1 MTLMPL
7 SVDVGPERSARDPIR
22 TDGAAVALRRMAGAA
37 RIALLLAA
45 SRRNVRREIGLPGQ
59 LRIAESIAFPSIV
72 FRIFPWFDAAADLL
86 MSQSDDRGV
95 STPQRRRC
103 ESARN
108 KDPTSD

>member
-1 MTLMPL
+1 MPL

-45 SRRNVRREIGLPGQ
+45 ATRRNVRREIGLPGQ

-86 MSQSDDRGV
+86 MSQSDGRGV
-95 STPQRRRC
+95 SAPQRRR
-103 ESARN
+103 
-108 KDPTSD
+108 